1 MASLSDFDSMLDA
14 ETRERLG
21 DPILY
26 TAEGGVPTAMKAFVD
41 FGEGS
46 ESYGGSGVQVGQRTA
61 ELPISLVPDRPTA
74 ACTIRITKR
83 GEDFS
88 PIDVKMDES
97 GNWWVCKLKPRR

>member
-1 MASLSDFDSMLDA
+1 MASLSDFDSRLDA
-14 ETRERLG
+14 KTLEHLG

-46 ESYGGSGVQVGQRTA
+46 DSYGGSGVQVGQRTA
-61 ELPISLVPDRPTA
+61 ELLISLVPERPTS
-74 ACTIRITKR
+74 ACTIRLEKL
-83 GEDFS
+83 GQDFS
-88 PIDVKMDES
+88 PFDVKTDES